1 MRIAEP
7 VNHQIFERTLRFRD
21 TPGSMPVRVSV
32 TSTHPSLVLARG
44 LWAVLGFLTA
54 ARAPGA
60 CGRAATRSPKIER
73 QGGSS
78 ALLSSRRREVVSW
91 SPDVA
96 RRCPGGLLTA
106 LRRHPWLEAPQGW
119 PLPHPLPV
127 RLVNPRRGC
136 PPLVGS
142 PAALLLRISNQV
154 RKPAELKHINKRRKR
169 N

>member
-1 MRIAEP
+1 M
-7 VNHQIFERTLRFRD
+7 NHQIFERTLRFRD

-54 ARAPGA
+54 ASAPGA

-96 RRCPGGLLTA
+96 RRRPGGLLTA
-106 LRRHPWLEAPQGW
+106 LRRHPWLEA
-119 PLPHPLPV
+119 HA
-127 RLVNPRRGC
+127 RLAFAASPSRPSGNPRRGC
-136 PPLVGS
+136 PALVAR
-142 PAALLLRISNQV
+142 P
-154 RKPAELKHINKRRKR
+154 RRPFTPDLESGKKTR
-169 N
+169 

>member
-1 MRIAEP
+1 M
-7 VNHQIFERTLRFRD
+7 NHQIFERTLRFRD

-96 RRCPGGLLTA
+96 RRRPGGLLTA

-119 PLPHPLPV
+119 PLPHPSRPSGKPPARV
-127 RLVNPRRGC
+127 SSPRGKPRRPFTPDLESGKKT
-136 PPLVGS
+136 
-142 PAALLLRISNQV
+142 R
-154 RKPAELKHINKRRKR
+154 
-169 N
+169 